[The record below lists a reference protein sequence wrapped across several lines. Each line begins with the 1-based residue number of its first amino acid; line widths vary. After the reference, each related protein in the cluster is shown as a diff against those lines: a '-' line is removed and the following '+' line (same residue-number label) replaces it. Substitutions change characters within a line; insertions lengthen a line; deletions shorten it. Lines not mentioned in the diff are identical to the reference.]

1 MRILGIIPARYHSS
15 RFPGKPLVDI
25 AGKPMIQRVYEQ
37 ALLSHALEEITVAT
51 DDERVMKAVEGFNGK
66 AILTSSD
73 HRSGTERCG
82 EVVDLLA
89 ARGRSFDIVINIQG
103 DEPYINPLQMD
114 EVAACFLD
122 PSVSIATLAR
132 RIKSEK
138 DLFNPNVVKV
148 IFGHAGD
155 ALYFSRHPIP
165 YRQNAEKGQWLT
177 GLAYFKHIG
186 IYAYKP
192 KVLKEIATLET
203 SIIEQAESLEQ
214 LRWLVNGFPI
224 RVSETH
230 FESHAIDTPD
240 DLSKF
245 FNIG

>member
-15 RFPGKPLVDI
+15 RFPGKPLADI

-37 ALLSHALEEITVAT
+37 ALLSQTLEEVTVAT
-51 DDERVMKAVEGFNGK
+51 DDERIMKAVEGFNGK

-82 EVVDLLA
+82 EVVDILKA
-89 ARGRSFDIVINIQG
+89 KGRSFDIVINIQG

-114 EVAACFLD
+114 EVAASFLD

-132 RIKSEK
+132 RIESEK
-138 DLFNPNVVKV
+138 ELFDPNVVKV
-148 IFGHAGD
+148 VFGHAGD

-165 YRQNAEKGQWLT
+165 YRQKVEKGQWLT
-177 GLAYFKHIG
+177 GLPYFKHIG

-192 KVLKEIATLET
+192 EVLKKITTLET
-203 SIIEQAESLEQ
+203 SILEQAESLEQ
-214 LRWLVNGFPI
+214 LRWLVNGFQI
-224 RVSETH
+224 RVAETH

-240 DLSKF
+240 DLLKF
-245 FNIG
+245 FNNG

>member
-1 MRILGIIPARYHSS
+1 MRILGIIPARYQSF

-37 ALLSHALEEITVAT
+37 ALLSQALEEVTVAT
-51 DDERVMKAVEGFNGK
+51 DDERIMKAVEGFSGK

-82 EVVDLLA
+82 EVVETFEA
-89 ARGRSFDIVINIQG
+89 SGRYFDIVINIQG
-103 DEPYINPLQMD
+103 DEPYINPKQMD
-114 EVAACFLD
+114 EVAACFSD

-132 RIKSEK
+132 RIESEK
-138 DLFNPNVVKV
+138 ELCDPNVVKV
-148 IFGHAGD
+148 VFNHAGD

-165 YRQNAEKGQWLT
+165 YRQNAEKGQWVT

-186 IYAYKP
+186 IYAYKTE
-192 KVLKEIATLET
+192 VLKKITALVT
-203 SIIEQAESLEQ
+203 SSLEQAESLEQ

-240 DLSKF
+240 DLSKI
-245 FNIG
+245 FNNG